1 MEIGIAPTMEPVW
14 MNQNFV
20 YSKWV
25 QLRAQNGGESQKD
38 DEKWFQA
45 GSKML
50 QSGTPEIVGE
60 HHSDNYGLWY
70 AKTTAKY
77 SWGGE
82 KKQTSLGGGHIV
94 DDVYLTYVQVSHFS
108 ASFPKNR

>member
-25 QLRAQNGGESQKD
+25 QLPAQNGGESQKD
-38 DEKWFQA
+38 NEKWFQA

-50 QSGTPEIVGE
+50 QSGTQEIALV
-60 HHSDNYGLWY
+60 NIIPI
-70 AKTTAKY
+70 TM
-77 SWGGE
+77 
-82 KKQTSLGGGHIV
+82 
-94 DDVYLTYVQVSHFS
+94 VYDTQKLQ
-108 ASFPKNR
+108 

>member
-1 MEIGIAPTMEPVW
+1 

-50 QSGTPEIVGE
+50 QSRTPEIVGE
-60 HHSDNYGLWY
+60 HHSDNYGL
-70 AKTTAKY
+70 
-77 SWGGE
+77 
-82 KKQTSLGGGHIV
+82 
-94 DDVYLTYVQVSHFS
+94 
-108 ASFPKNR
+108 